1 MVRMAPAESV
11 SAAPASRPAGSSPAT
26 ALSVLVVI
34 PALNEATSIGDVVA
48 AARRCAAP
56 LDEMGL
62 GLSVCVIDDG
72 STDRTG
78 AAARKAGAD
87 HVVRHARN
95 MGVGAA
101 VRTGLIYA
109 RTRGFGM
116 VVKLDG
122 DGQHDPA
129 DIPALIRPILDGC
142 ADVVYGNRFPRIDY
156 RMPHYRR
163 AGNAAFR
170 GLMRWLTGWDIED
183 SQPGMFAVNASYLA
197 VSFIPGDYNYTQQVL
212 LDSYLKGMRFEQAP
226 IAFRPRKSGKSFISL
241 QYPFRVLSQLLV
253 LMVLIRPLKI
263 FLPLAGFFLGA
274 GTLIGAVELGMWA
287 TGNAERPVEHVNLV
301 LGLAM
306 FGLNTGFFGLL
317 AEAVARRSS

>member
-1 MVRMAPAESV
+1 M
-11 SAAPASRPAGSSPAT
+11 SASEEKPPTPAS
-26 ALSVLVVI
+26 SVMVLI
-34 PALNEATSIGDVVA
+34 PALNEAASIGEVVA

-72 STDRTG
+72 STDGTG

-87 HVVRHARN
+87 HVLRHARN

-101 VRTGLIYA
+101 VRSGLVYA
-109 RTRGFGM
+109 RTQGFGM
-116 VVKLDG
+116 AVKLDG
-122 DGQHDPA
+122 DGQHDPG
-129 DIPALIRPILDGC
+129 DIPALIRPILDGR

-156 RMPHYRR
+156 RMPLYRR

-170 GLMRWLTGWDIED
+170 RLMRWLTGWDIED
-183 SQPGMFAVNASYLA
+183 SQPGMFAVNAEYLA
-197 VSFIPGDYNYTQQVL
+197 VSFIPGNYNYTQQVL

-226 IAFRPRKSGKSFISL
+226 VAFHRRKSGASFISL
-241 QYPFRVLSQLLV
+241 QYPFRVLTQILV
-253 LMVLIRPLKI
+253 LMVLVRPLKV
-263 FLPLAGFFLGA
+263 FLPLAAFFLGSGA
-274 GTLIGAVELGMWA
+274 LIGTIELGMWA

-301 LGLAM
+301 FGLAM

-317 AEAVARRSS
+317 AEAIARRSA

>member
-1 MVRMAPAESV
+1 MV
-11 SAAPASRPAGSSPAT
+11 
-26 ALSVLVVI
+26 LI
-34 PALNEATSIGDVVA
+34 PALNEAASIGDVVT

-56 LDEMGL
+56 LAEMGL
-62 GLSVCVIDDG
+62 GLEVCVVDDG
-72 STDRTG
+72 STDGTT
-78 AAARKAGAD
+78 ASAREAGAD
-87 HVVRHARN
+87 HVLKHARN

-101 VRTGLIYA
+101 VRTGLIHA

-116 VVKLDG
+116 AVKLDG

-129 DIPALIRPILDGC
+129 DIPALIHPILDGR

-156 RMPHYRR
+156 RMPLYRR

-212 LDSYLKGMRFEQAP
+212 LDSYMKGMRFEQAP
-226 IAFRPRKSGKSFISL
+226 IAFRRRRSGESFISL

-253 LMVLIRPLKI
+253 LIVLIRPLKI

-274 GTLIGAVELGMWA
+274 GALIATVELGMWA

-301 LGLAM
+301 LGLSY
-306 FGLNTGFFGLL
+306 
-317 AEAVARRSS
+317 VRSQHRLFRPSR

>member
-1 MVRMAPAESV
+1 MERMSTAETV
-11 SAAPASRPAGSSPAT
+11 AT
-26 ALSVLVVI
+26 APRSPVEDRAVAASSVMVLI
-34 PALNEATSIGDVVA
+34 PALNEAASIGDVVT

-56 LDEMGL
+56 LAEMGI
-62 GLSVCVIDDG
+62 GLEVCVVDDG
-72 STDRTG
+72 STDGTG
-78 AAARKAGAD
+78 AAAREAGAD
-87 HVVRHARN
+87 HVLKHARN

-101 VRTGLIYA
+101 VRTGLIHA
-109 RTRGFGM
+109 RSRGFGM
-116 VVKLDG
+116 AVKLDG

-129 DIPALIRPILDGC
+129 DIPALIRPILDGR
-142 ADVVYGNRFPRIDY
+142 ADVVYGNRFPQIDY
-156 RMPHYRR
+156 RMPLYRR

-170 GLMRWLTGWDIED
+170 SLMRWLTGWDIED

-226 IAFRPRKSGKSFISL
+226 IAFRRRRSGESFISL
-241 QYPFRVLSQLLV
+241 QYPFRVLSQILV
-253 LMVLIRPLKI
+253 LIVLIRPLKI

-274 GTLIGAVELGMWA
+274 GALIGAVELGMWA

-301 LGLAM
+301 LGLGM

-317 AEAVARRSS
+317 AEAIARRSS